1 MINYE
6 IYDLETLINLFTY
19 TGYDCINKKW
29 RQFVVCS
36 WLNQISELVDWLYTI
51 KDNNYYM
58 IGFNNENFDYPI
70 IHHIINHYEE
80 YKYMTGEEIA
90 QDIYNKAQQLI
101 NNEFNTI
108 ADKNKYI
115 KQIDLFRIWHY
126 NNAARSTSLKD
137 LEICMNMP
145 NVEEMPFSHNHWCKK
160 GDEELILSYNK
171 NDVEATF
178 LFFKTTLGQTDYVL
192 YKGKNKLKLR
202 SDIQNQFGLLCLNYP
217 DVKIGEELIIN
228 LYCKKTGKNKF
239 DLKKQGGTKRNSIAL
254 KDCIPYWANFETS
267 EFQKLKKQFENTI
280 ITNIK
285 GEFKSSVIFHG
296 IKIDYGTG
304 GAHSSAEP
312 GIYIADD
319 NWTILDEDI
328 GSLYPSIAIQLGLYP
343 EHLGPEFLEIYD
355 KDIVSVRL
363 AEKKKPKKERNM
375 VIMEG
380 FKLCANGIY
389 GKSGDETSILYD
401 PLYTMK
407 TTIGGQMFLSLWTEK
422 LVKAIPEIKFIQHN
436 TDGITYLLPRKDIS
450 KAQAVAEEMSKLTG
464 LYIED
469 NFYSKFI
476 LRDVNNYLAV
486 YENGDYKAKGDFEID
501 KEYHKDPSMRI
512 VPLAVKEYFINGIKI
527 EDTIKNHTNIFDFC
541 LRLKTNSK
549 SDGIFTHLVDSKI
562 INDELNRT
570 TRYYISNSKNSG
582 TLSKRF
588 NDGRI
593 TRINVGYSAIIF
605 NKYVEKEIK
614 DYNID
619 YNFYI
624 KEAYKLKNA
633 VSNGQLSLF

>member
-1 MINYE
+1 MSFTVENLEEKNMVKLVIESTAEEFEAGLNTAYNKNKSKISLPGFRKGKAPRKMIEKMYGAEVFYE
-6 IYDLETLINLFTY
+6 DAANSIIPDAYAKAADECGL
-19 TGYDCINKKW
+19 
-29 RQFVVCS
+29 
-36 WLNQISELVDWLYTI
+36 ELVSQPKINVTQLEAGKPFIFEAVVAI
-51 KDNNYYM
+51 KPEVEL
-58 IGFNNENFDYPI
+58 GQ
-70 IHHIINHYEE
+70 
-80 YKYMTGEEIA
+80 YKG
-90 QDIYNKAQQLI
+90 
-101 NNEFNTI
+101 
-108 ADKNKYI
+108 
-115 KQIDLFRIWHY
+115 
-126 NNAARSTSLKD
+126 
-137 LEICMNMP
+137 
-145 NVEEMPFSHNHWCKK
+145 VEVS
-160 GDEELILSYNK
+160 K
-171 NDVEATF
+171 NDVEATY
-178 LFFKTTLGQTDYVL
+178 LFFKTTLGQTDHVL
-192 YKGKNKLKLR
+192 YHNKNKLKLR
-202 SDIQNQFGLLCLNYP
+202 SDIQNRFKLPCLNYP

-239 DLKKQGGTKRNSIAL
+239 DLKKQGGTKRSSIAL
-254 KDCIPYWANFETS
+254 KDCIPHWANFETP

-280 ITNIK
+280 ITNLK
-285 GEFKSSVIFHG
+285 GEFSTSVVFHG

-304 GAHSSAEP
+304 GAHSSAKP
-312 GIYIADD
+312 GVYVADD
-319 NWTILDEDI
+319 NWAILDEDI

-389 GKSGDETSILYD
+389 GKSGEETSILYD

-476 LRDVNNYLAV
+476 LRDVNNYLAI